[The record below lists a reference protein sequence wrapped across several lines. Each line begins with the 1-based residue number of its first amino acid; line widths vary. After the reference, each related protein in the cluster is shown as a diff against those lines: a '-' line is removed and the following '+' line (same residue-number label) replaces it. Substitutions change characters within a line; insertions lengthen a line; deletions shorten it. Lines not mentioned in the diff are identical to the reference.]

1 MPKQTPELIPK
12 PILNKRS
19 PARLLSQ
26 WQRLN
31 RLPGGRWLFSRLIG
45 VFVPYSGSIRAQ
57 VKELEPGHAVLQLTD
72 RRRVRNHL
80 HSIHAIS
87 LANLGELTSGLA
99 MLAAL
104 PDSIQAIVVH
114 IEIDYLKKARGL
126 LTARSDT
133 TLPNVSE
140 SISHPI
146 SAHIFDSS
154 GETVAEIRVTWSL
167 RPRD

>member
-1 MPKQTPELIPK
+1 MRKQSSIK
-12 PILNKRS
+12 GS
-19 PARLLSQ
+19 PASLLNQ
-26 WQRLN
+26 WQRLS

-57 VKELEPGHAVLQLTD
+57 VQELEPGHAVLQLND

-104 PDSIQAIVVH
+104 PDSIQGIVVH
-114 IEIDYLKKARGL
+114 IEIDYLKKARGR
-126 LTARSDT
+126 LTARSDVS
-133 TLPNVSE
+133 LPKVNE
-140 SISHPI
+140 SVIHPI
-146 SAHIFDSS
+146 SAQILDSS
-154 GETVAEIRVTWSL
+154 GETVAEVRVTWSL
-167 RPRD
+167 RPREQHQS